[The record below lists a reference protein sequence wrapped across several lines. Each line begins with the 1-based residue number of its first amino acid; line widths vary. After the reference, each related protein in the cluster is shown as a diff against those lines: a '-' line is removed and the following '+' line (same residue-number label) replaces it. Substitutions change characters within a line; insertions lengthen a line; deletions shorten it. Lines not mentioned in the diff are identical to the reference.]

1 MDRRVA
7 GYADRFEAIAAD
19 PQALLKDP
27 AFLRAYSLSRGERL
41 ANLLERHRPVAGQRV
56 LDLGAG
62 YGALAVPLVARG
74 ARVVAVDLL
83 DHRVRVTRERARLAG
98 HHRLTVVRIDAFNA
112 PALPFATASFDLVVI
127 NGVLEYAG
135 LARAD
140 RPERV
145 QARILAEAFRIL
157 RPDGMIYWAVE
168 NRFSVTYL
176 YGPGHDGLWWSSLLP
191 RRVAQ
196 LYSKLAKGTPYV
208 MREPS
213 YFELRRR
220 LREAGFET
228 IRVHGGIMNYN
239 NFTQVLDLEARGAPR
254 EVTWPAG
261 GARAARLVLG
271 LGLQRYLWPNFMA
284 IARKQTP

>member
-1 MDRRVA
+1 VT
-7 GYADRFEAIAAD
+7 
-19 PQALLKDP
+19 
-27 AFLRAYSLSRGERL
+27 
-41 ANLLERHRPVAGQRV
+41 
-56 LDLGAG
+56 
-62 YGALAVPLVARG
+62 VAR
-74 ARVVAVDLL
+74 V
-83 DHRVRVTRERARLAG
+83 
-98 HHRLTVVRIDAFNA
+98 DAFNS
-112 PALPFATASFDLVVI
+112 PALPFVADSFDLVVI

-140 RPERV
+140 RPERA
-145 QARILAEAFRIL
+145 QARILGEAFRVL

-191 RRVAQ
+191 RRLAH
-196 LYSKLAKGTPYV
+196 LYSRLVKGTPYV

-220 LREAGFET
+220 LREAGFDA
-228 IRVHGGIMNYN
+228 IRVHGGVMNYN
-239 NFTQVLDLEARGAPR
+239 NFTQVLDLEARGAR
-254 EVTWPAG
+254 GDVTWPVG
-261 GARAARLVLG
+261 GARAARLVLA